1 MTEILSQISTAV
13 IEGRHEQVEA
23 MTRQA
28 LGQGHGAQDILDNGL
43 MPGMDHVGVEFRAGN
58 MFVPEVL
65 RSARAMQTAMDVLRP
80 LLADTDARTNG
91 RILLGTVKGDLHD
104 IGKNL
109 VAMMCEGAGFEVKD
123 LGKNIA
129 PETFVEEVKAF
140 NPDILGMSALLTTT
154 MRTMEATIKALEE
167 AGVRD
172 RVKVII
178 GGAPVTQTF
187 ADQIGA
193 DGYASNAA
201 PRDLARGWSALIK
214 GEPIENQLQSQLRRP
229 FRAAVRDQPRLFE
242 CASWLEYT
250 GLDVQ
255 HEEARDILKKA
266 GAWVEGERVR
276 IPSYIVRDALDKAPR
291 SFTLWA
297 RDGNP
302 KHNIHIGPGRAHFGP
317 GPTCVNFIDP
327 DTMERRPYVK
337 SDVPTVAR
345 IVDALDYID
354 FCESLGTVGDVHHDL
369 GALYEFAG
377 MFPNTSK
384 PIVAWSYDWHDSAG
398 IHQIAVAEAGGQLA
412 FEKRPN
418 YVHYCEPLSPLVSTF
433 EALDKL
439 IFAAKHRVP
448 LVFTPCPLA
457 GGTAPITAAGIII
470 QAAAESWMGLT
481 IAQQLAPGLPFFM
494 GGVLS
499 VMDMSAMILAYGAP
513 ELSLF
518 MAGITELAHFA
529 GLPLWQTG
537 GCTDSKTFDGQAM
550 IEARCPASSPPSRVD
565 LTHDGLHRERHDR
578 LRLPAVAMNGP
589 SAMPAASRAAS
600 K

>member
-91 RILLGTVKGDLHD
+91 RILLGTVKGDMHD

-201 PRDLARGWSALIK
+201 SAADLARELVG
-214 GEPIENQLQSQLRRP
+214 
-229 FRAAVRDQPRLFE
+229 
-242 CASWLEYT
+242 
-250 GLDVQ
+250 
-255 HEEARDILKKA
+255 AR
-266 GAWVEGERVR
+266 
-276 IPSYIVRDALDKAPR
+276 
-291 SFTLWA
+291 
-297 RDGNP
+297 
-302 KHNIHIGPGRAHFGP
+302 
-317 GPTCVNFIDP
+317 
-327 DTMERRPYVK
+327 
-337 SDVPTVAR
+337 
-345 IVDALDYID
+345 
-354 FCESLGTVGDVHHDL
+354 
-369 GALYEFAG
+369 
-377 MFPNTSK
+377 
-384 PIVAWSYDWHDSAG
+384 
-398 IHQIAVAEAGGQLA
+398 
-412 FEKRPN
+412 
-418 YVHYCEPLSPLVSTF
+418 
-433 EALDKL
+433 
-439 IFAAKHRVP
+439 
-448 LVFTPCPLA
+448 
-457 GGTAPITAAGIII
+457 
-470 QAAAESWMGLT
+470 
-481 IAQQLAPGLPFFM
+481 
-494 GGVLS
+494 
-499 VMDMSAMILAYGAP
+499 
-513 ELSLF
+513 
-518 MAGITELAHFA
+518 
-529 GLPLWQTG
+529 
-537 GCTDSKTFDGQAM
+537 
-550 IEARCPASSPPSRVD
+550 
-565 LTHDGLHRERHDR
+565 
-578 LRLPAVAMNGP
+578 
-589 SAMPAASRAAS
+589 
-600 K
+600 